1 LICDYAS
8 LHISV
13 FVYRFVYDFFV
24 FSSRESWNENGTKKM
39 FCIIIK
45 SFVALVNAIAAK
57 RVVDESTFDTRF
69 PNFLVT
75 LIAIIGIF

>member
-1 LICDYAS
+1 
-8 LHISV
+8 
-13 FVYRFVYDFFV
+13 
-24 FSSRESWNENGTKKM
+24 M